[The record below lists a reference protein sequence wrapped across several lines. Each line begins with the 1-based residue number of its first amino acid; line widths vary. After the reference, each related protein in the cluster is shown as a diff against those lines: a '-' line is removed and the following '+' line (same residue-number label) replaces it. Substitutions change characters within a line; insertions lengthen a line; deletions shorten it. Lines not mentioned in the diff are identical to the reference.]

1 MNGRI
6 RLTRADF
13 ASEEEF
19 LRWKQWSDEDYYE
32 MERRERGYYDNGV
45 PLDENIS
52 AEGAVESAEDA
63 YFRELLADEI
73 EAARKALCQE
83 RMAKVKALLT
93 ARQSR
98 RIWMYLA
105 EEKSITEIAN
115 EIPDEMDGEDNLDN
129 EPAQLPNRQ
138 AVDIVEAS
146 GLNYTVLRPGY
157 LKEGEENDFV
167 LSVKGEPAKGYVTT
181 IPSLVKL
188 AVQLISDETLY
199 ARESVSITRDAAKE
213 G

>member
-1 MNGRI
+1 MFNKKSEYAQNKREKDSIIYISVNGRI

-13 ASEEEF
+13 SSEEEF

-32 MERRERGYYDNGV
+32 TERQGRGYYDNGV

-52 AEGAVESAEDA
+52 AAGAADISAAGAAESAEDT

-93 ARQSR
+93 ARQYR

-105 EEKSITEIAN
+105 EGKSITEIAKA
-115 EIPDEMDGEDNLDN
+115 E
-129 EPAQLPNRQ
+129 
-138 AVDIVEAS
+138 
-146 GLNYTVLRPGY
+146 GLS
-157 LKEGEENDFV
+157 K
-167 LSVKGEPAKGYVTT
+167 A
-181 IPSLVKL
+181 
-188 AVQLISDETLY
+188 
-199 ARESVSITRDAAKE
+199 SVSRSIAAALHKLRKLR
-213 G
+213 